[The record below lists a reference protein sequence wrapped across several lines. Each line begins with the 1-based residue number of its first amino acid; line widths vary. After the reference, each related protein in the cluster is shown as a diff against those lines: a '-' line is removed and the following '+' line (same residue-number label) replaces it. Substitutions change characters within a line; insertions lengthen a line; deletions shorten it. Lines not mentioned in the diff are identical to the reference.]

1 MKHLSRKNAY
11 RFINPRVDASGI
23 HQWPFD
29 PSFPLEVQFWYYDR
43 PREIRMNRHD
53 YFELILVDRGEVVFQ
68 VQDRFL
74 DVKEG
79 DLFVVGNSLF
89 HRLIYTG
96 TRVKAPRIMFLPQL
110 ICPAGSTSEDADYLM
125 PFLVQD
131 AEFPHVVPART
142 GIPRQVRALMTRI
155 YDRLPATSA
164 SARLCAK
171 TYLKMILAE
180 LMEHYASYGGSKST
194 FEARHRNL
202 DRLRPVF
209 DFLAM
214 HYSDSIEL
222 ADVASIVSMSNR
234 SFTRFFKKVTGQ
246 TFVDYL
252 NGFRIE
258 KARLLLAAGDKT
270 IAEVSQEVGF
280 CNQSYFGAVFRS
292 LAKMSARQYVKQL
305 EFAEEAPATTRQR
318 TRSKPPLTR

>member
-1 MKHLSRKNAY
+1 MKHLSWKNAY

-53 YFELILVDRGEVVFQ
+53 YFELILMDRGEAVFQ

-96 TRVKAPRIMFLPQL
+96 TRLKAPRIMFLPQL
-110 ICPAGSTSEDADYLM
+110 ICPTGATDEDSDYLM

-131 AEFPHVVPART
+131 TGFPHVVPAAT
-142 GIPRQVRALMTRI
+142 GLPRQIRTLMTRI
-155 YDRLPATSA
+155 HDRLPARSA
-164 SARLCAK
+164 SERLCAK
-171 TYLKMILAE
+171 TYLKMILVE

-209 DFLAM
+209 DFIATHYCDSLDLAN
-214 HYSDSIEL
+214 
-222 ADVASIVSMSNR
+222 VASIVSMSSR

-258 KARLLLAAGDKT
+258 KARHLLATGDKT
-270 IAEVSQEVGF
+270 IAEISQEVGF
-280 CNQSYFGAVFRS
+280 CNQSYFGAVFRR
-292 LAKMSARQYVKQL
+292 LAQMSARQYAKQL
-305 EFAEEAPATTRQR
+305 ESAEEAPAITRQR
-318 TRSKPPLTR
+318 SRTNLR

>member
-1 MKHLSRKNAY
+1 MKHLSWKNAY

-53 YFELILVDRGEVVFQ
+53 YFELILMDRGEAVFQ

-74 DVKEG
+74 DLKEG

-96 TRVKAPRIMFLPQL
+96 TRLKAPRIMFLPQL
-110 ICPAGSTSEDADYLM
+110 ICPAGTSGEDSDYLI

-131 AEFPHVVPART
+131 PGFPHVVSAGT
-142 GIPRQVRALMTRI
+142 GIPKRIRTLMKRI
-155 YDRLPATSA
+155 HDRLPARSA
-164 SARLCAK
+164 PARLCAK

-180 LMEHYASYGGSKST
+180 LVEHYASYGGSKST

-209 DFLAM
+209 DFIATR
-214 HYSDSIEL
+214 YGDSIDL
-222 ADVASIVSMSNR
+222 TDVASIVSMSNR

-258 KARLLLAAGDKT
+258 KARRLLATGNKT
-270 IAEVSQEVGF
+270 IAEISQEVGF

-292 LAKMSARQYVKQL
+292 LAQMSARQYMKQI
-305 EFAEEAPATTRQR
+305 ESAKEAPAIARR
-318 TRSKPPLTR
+318 GPRANLR

>member
-1 MKHLSRKNAY
+1 MKRVSWKSAY

-23 HQWPFD
+23 HRWPFD
-29 PSFPLEVQFWYYDR
+29 LSFPLVVQFWHYDR

-53 YFELILVDRGEVVFQ
+53 YFELILMDRGEAVFQ

-96 TRVKAPRIMFLPQL
+96 TRLKAPRIMFLPQL
-110 ICPAGSTSEDADYLM
+110 ICPAGTTGEDMGYLR

-131 AEFPHVVPART
+131 TGFPHVVPART
-142 GIPRQVRALMTRI
+142 GLPRKIRTLMTRI
-155 YDRLPATSA
+155 HDRLPARSA
-164 SARLCAK
+164 CARLCAK

-180 LMEHYASYGGSKST
+180 LMEHYASYGGSEST
-194 FEARHRNL
+194 FEARHRDL
-202 DRLRPVF
+202 ARLRPVF
-209 DFLAM
+209 DFIAA
-214 HYSDSIEL
+214 HYSDSIDL
-222 ADVASIVSMSNR
+222 ADVASLVSMSSR

-258 KARLLLAAGDKT
+258 KARRLLATGDKT
-270 IAEVSQEVGF
+270 IAEISQEVGF
-280 CNQSYFGAVFRS
+280 CNQSYFGAVFRR
-292 LAKMSARQYVKQL
+292 LAQMSARQYVKQI
-305 EFAEEAPATTRQR
+305 ESAEEAPAISRQ
-318 TRSKPPLTR
+318 RSKPNLR

>member
-1 MKHLSRKNAY
+1 MKHLSWKNAY
-11 RFINPRVDASGI
+11 RYINPRVDASGI

-29 PSFPLEVQFWYYDR
+29 LSFPLEVQFWYYDR

-110 ICPAGSTSEDADYLM
+110 ICPAGTTSEDADYLM
-125 PFLVQD
+125 PFLIQD
-131 AEFPHVVPART
+131 AGFPHVVPAGT
-142 GIPRQVRALMTRI
+142 GLPRQIRTLMKRI
-155 YDRLPATSA
+155 HDRLPARSA
-164 SARLCAK
+164 AARLCAK

-180 LMEHYASYGGSKST
+180 LMEHYASYGGSIAT
-194 FEARHRNL
+194 FEARHRDL

-209 DFLAM
+209 DFIAT
-214 HYSDSIEL
+214 HYSDSISV
-222 ADVASIVSMSNR
+222 ADVASITSMSSR
-234 SFTRFFKKVTGQ
+234 TFTRFFKKVAGQ

-252 NGFRIE
+252 NAFRIE
-258 KARLLLAAGDKT
+258 KARCLLALGNKT
-270 IAEVSQEVGF
+270 IAEISQEVGF
-280 CNQSYFGAVFRS
+280 CNQSYFGVVFRR
-292 LAKMSARQYVKQL
+292 LVHLSAREYIKQL
-305 EFAEEAPATTRQR
+305 ESPKMPR
-318 TRSKPPLTR
+318 